1 MPAGIAVVAL
11 VLLAIGGVRLPADL
25 IALPGSLSATK
36 LTDGKPIPAHGLA
49 RVLRTHAASLQSYS
63 TADRWFAL
71 GHAHLKAGDS
81 AQSADAFANGLRH
94 APARGIAWA
103 AYANA
108 LEAGGRTK
116 RAAAARQYSVAR
128 RDVRSARGQAAA
140 ALTLSLPYSDAGQW
154 H

>member
-1 MPAGIAVVAL
+1 MPAVIAVVAL
-11 VLLAIGGVRLPADL
+11 ALLAIGGARLPADL
-25 IALPGSLSATK
+25 MAQPGTLIAKK

-71 GHAHLKAGDS
+71 GHAHLMAGNP
-81 AQSADAFANGLRH
+81 AKSADGFANGLRH

-108 LEAGGRTK
+108 LEAAGRTK
-116 RAAAARQYSVAR
+116 RAAAARRHSVMRAPHDPRAVRLR
-128 RDVRSARGQAAA
+128 R
-140 ALTLSLPYSDAGQW
+140 P
-154 H
+154 